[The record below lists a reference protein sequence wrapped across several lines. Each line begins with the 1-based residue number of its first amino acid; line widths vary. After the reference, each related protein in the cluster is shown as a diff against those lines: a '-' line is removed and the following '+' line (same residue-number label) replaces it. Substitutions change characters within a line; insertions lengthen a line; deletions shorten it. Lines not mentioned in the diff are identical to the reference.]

1 MKRKLSTR
9 EFVMIGLLAV
19 ASVLAFRMMTGDGI
33 GFGGG
38 GEKEAE
44 VREFGEA
51 PVVRMDLL
59 ARERATFDRAGRNLF
74 DYYTPPPP
82 PRKPVVHQAPKPRV
96 KPKPTPKQ
104 APAPPPKPPPPK
116 PPSPG
121 FNYLGYLGPKDAKI
135 AVFDDG
141 KTDGMILARIGDVV
155 QDDFRVMEFKHDSVK
170 MAYTQKKWEGHTTE
184 LKLKGLN

>member
-1 MKRKLSTR
+1 MKRKLTSR

-19 ASVLAFRMMTGDGI
+19 AALVAFRMMTGKGI

-38 GEKEAE
+38 GEKEPE

-59 ARERATFDRAGRNLF
+59 ARAGATFDRGGRNLF

-82 PRKPVVHQAPKPRV
+82 PRPKPKPR
-96 KPKPTPKQ
+96 PPRPQQQPNPIAKQ
-104 APAPPPKPPPPK
+104 APAPPPKPLAPTPPAPR
-116 PPSPG
+116 

-141 KTDGMILARIGDVV
+141 KTDGVMLARVGDVV
-155 QDDFRVMEFKHDSVK
+155 QDDFRVIEFKNNSVK
-170 MAYTQKKWEGHTTE
+170 MAYTEKKWEGHTTE
-184 LKLKGLN
+184 LKLLGLR

>member
-1 MKRKLSTR
+1 VKRKLSTR

-19 ASVLAFRMMTGDGI
+19 ASVMAFRMMTGDGI

-38 GEKEAE
+38 AEKEAE
-44 VREFGEA
+44 AREFGEA

-59 ARERATFDRAGRNLF
+59 ARERARFDREGRNLF

-82 PRKPVVHQAPKPRV
+82 PRKKVQRKAPTIRD
-96 KPKPTPKQ
+96 KPKPIPKQ
-104 APAPPPKPPPPK
+104 APAPPPKPTAPK
-116 PPSPG
+116 PPAPK

-141 KTDGMILARIGDVV
+141 KPDGVMLARIGDVV
-155 QDDFRVMEFKHDSVK
+155 QDDFRVMEFKHDSVT
-170 MAYTQKKWEGHTTE
+170 MAYTKEKWEGHTTE
-184 LKLKGLN
+184 LKLLGLR